1 MSRTLHQIIADKL
14 KNTRPTNSVG
24 GVKEQAEIA
33 EEGEWLG
40 GTFKP
45 SVETPC
51 DCGQADGTRDV
62 HHSECGVMTA
72 KMPADKPGD
81 EPRDVERLAA
91 LELGTTVESIDQKLM
106 VAHNRAEKAEAIAG
120 GVRAAHLL
128 EKIAHADTK
137 LALWKERYNRSG
149 EMMDKIHRERDDLQ
163 AESRGENPRWIA
175 PERGR

>member
-1 MSRTLHQIIADKL
+1 MSKTLHDLMQRQTSSTDEARL
-14 KNTRPTNSVG
+14 ASLVS
-24 GVKEQAEIA
+24 
-33 EEGEWLG
+33 EWQ
-40 GTFKP
+40 
-45 SVETPC
+45 TPKAT
-51 DCGQADGTRDV
+51 DN
-62 HHSECGVMTA
+62 
-72 KMPADKPGD
+72 
-81 EPRDVERLAA
+81 EPRDAERLAA

-106 VAHNRAEKAEAIAG
+106 VAYNRAEKAEAIAA
-120 GVRAAHLL
+120 GVRSAHLL